1 MTRHTSLGAIVIAVA
16 AFAAGI
22 WWNQPQQDATQL
34 VSVEKPSDPAWP
46 SFSQDSGPAALVD
59 PLGPTD
65 SPNLDVGHVR
75 LDDLEPDQQ
84 FFPDALT
91 DPQGIVRVEDRNV
104 SSTSAGRT
112 QLTEAEAKLW
122 EESLANLSETDRE
135 ALIGIRNRVGSIAP
149 PSFPS
154 LDDLNHP
161 SQPAVAG
168 VSSDPE
174 TDAAANSQAV
184 STRTE
189 PFPFP
194 TPKDGTLAELV
205 TQPEPS
211 NSQVLRVAAES
222 TSPEI
227 VATAERLFAED
238 LLNQHTIGFRRSE
251 LVIAGP
257 LTASD
262 FAAPTRVVAADSAVE
277 NSDSTVQNS
286 DADAPPKQA
295 DRPSSDKWFVRLDLY
310 PGEFKLTGN
319 PLDIAINGSAWLQV
333 SLKDGTLAYT
343 RAGILRVDTE
353 QRLCVRTGDGLLPLS
368 PVVNVPKDDSVMVYS
383 TGVVWA
389 KNATGELRECGTI
402 KLFDFRD
409 ATLLQRLPG
418 GCYSANAQTGAA
430 FAVAQDDK
438 NNHHSSINPGVLEF
452 SNAKIDLAKQRLD
465 QLRELAKM
473 LGG

>member
-22 WWNQPQQDATQL
+22 WWNQPQQAPTQL
-34 VSVEKPSDPAWP
+34 AAVDQPSAPAWP
-46 SFSQDSGPAALVD
+46 SFNQDSGPAALVD
-59 PLGPTD
+59 PLGLTD
-65 SPNLDVGHVR
+65 SQSLDVGHVR

-84 FFPDALT
+84 FFPDALA

-149 PSFPS
+149 RSFPS

-161 SQPAVAG
+161 SQQAVAG
-168 VSSDPE
+168 IASDPE

-184 STRTE
+184 SIRTE

-194 TPKDGTLAELV
+194 MPKNGTLAQLV

-211 NSQVLRVAAES
+211 NSQVLLVAAEA
-222 TSPEI
+222 TTPEI
-227 VATAERLFAED
+227 VATADRLFAED

-262 FAAPTRVVAADSAVE
+262 FAAPTRVVAAADSA
-277 NSDSTVQNS
+277 VQNS
-286 DADAPPKQA
+286 DAEAPPKQA
-295 DRPSSDKWFVRLDLY
+295 QRPGSDKWFVRLDLY

-319 PLDIAINGSAWLQV
+319 PLDIAINGSSWLQV
-333 SLKDGTLAYT
+333 SLKDGNLAYT

-368 PVVNVPKDDSVMVYS
+368 PVVNVPKDDSVMIYP

-430 FAVAQDDK
+430 FSAAQDE
-438 NNHHSSINPGVLEF
+438 NNHNSSINPGVLEF

-465 QLRELAKM
+465 QLQELAKL